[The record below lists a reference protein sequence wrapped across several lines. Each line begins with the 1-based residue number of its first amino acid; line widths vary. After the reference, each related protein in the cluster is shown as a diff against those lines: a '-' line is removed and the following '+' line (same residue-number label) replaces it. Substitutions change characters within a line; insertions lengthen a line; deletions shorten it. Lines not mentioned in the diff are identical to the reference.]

1 MLSPIQFDKLF
12 NLLVNICRLHQTTP
26 VRTETESSANEIH
39 AFYIYVDADLDSIV
53 NMNFELAEKITL
65 DDDLDDI
72 KFIISFK
79 PN

>member
-1 MLSPIQFDKLF
+1 MLTQIQFDKLF
-12 NLLVNICRLHQTTP
+12 NLLVNICRSHQTTLA
-26 VRTETESSANEIH
+26 RTETESSNNEIY

-53 NMNFELAEKITL
+53 NMNFELADKITS

-72 KFIISFK
+72 KFVISFK